1 MLLLLGNVYRNY
13 HEKYRNKK
21 LLLTFGSD
29 GSLDCDCAPDEPD
42 DADDGFRPKKS
53 NSLDSFDDDDDA
65 DGGFRPKKS
74 SSLLVA
80 ELERDITLRNKR
92 KPSKLKKTVKHN
104 AK

>member
-1 MLLLLGNVYRNY
+1 MLLLLGNVYQNY

-21 LLLTFGSD
+21 WLLTFGSD
-29 GSLDCDCAPDEPD
+29 CSLDFDCALDEPD

-53 NSLDSFDDDDDA
+53 NSLESFDEDA

-92 KPSKLKKTVKHN
+92 KPSKLKKTVEHN